1 LYDAMDRNYVEEKNA
16 FLTGEIEDFGD
27 LVLDV

>member
-1 LYDAMDRNYVEEKNA
+1 MDRNYVEEKNA

-27 LVLDV
+27 LVLDVQIFD